1 MREERL
7 CGLQVGCSEQ
17 QHGGGVF
24 CFEAANWLRVAFII
38 MAIFILCKERLDC
51 TLAALKQLEYFEG
64 SCLEC
69 F

>member
-1 MREERL
+1 M
-7 CGLQVGCSEQ
+7 GCRS
-17 QHGGGVF
+17 GVRSSNTAVVSF